1 MLRAL
6 PFLFYCFERL
16 ATQLRPDVRNHGAE
30 IHPTWINHSFPLC
43 DFKKKKDLQWGSL
56 SAFFPS
62 VLWKF
67 LLTSLSSP
75 AIHHV
80 RAKLPARWALGTVT
94 SPTWPSDRKTQQE
107 PGLRYPCDRSVPFP
121 ASLRLFP
128 SLFSYRLFLVV
139 QWKNESKLTRK
150 VLLTFRWISVAS
162 ILVVKKTSVPSPL
175 SFPWS
180 ITTYI
185 LVSDLERGWFAL
197 SYKLCLTRI
206 FCINFNCQATKR
218 NGYKMTT

>member
-1 MLRAL
+1 MSEPSYLRGEHWGLSPHL
-6 PFLFYCFERL
+6 PAPVTAKRS
-16 ATQLRPDVRNHGAE
+16 RNPASG
-30 IHPTWINHSFPLC
+30 IPVTGP
-43 DFKKKKDLQWGSL
+43 
-56 SAFFPS
+56 FPS
-62 VLWKF
+62 
-67 LLTSLSSP
+67 LL
-75 AIHHV
+75 V
-80 RAKLPARWALGTVT
+80 
-94 SPTWPSDRKTQQE
+94 
-107 PGLRYPCDRSVPFP
+107 
-121 ASLRLFP
+121 LRLFP
-128 SLFSYRLFLVV
+128 SLFFLWFLVV

-206 FCINFNCQATKR
+206 FCINFNCQGTKR